1 MDMIG
6 AWMQRWFG
14 RSDDGGWD
22 GIRWKV
28 LVWVYGGDGGERQG
42 IRSGGWKGAR
52 KGDGTRWRDR

>member
-1 MDMIG
+1 
-6 AWMQRWFG
+6 MQRWFG

-22 GIRWKV
+22 GIKWKV
-28 LVWVYGGDGGERQG
+28 LVWVDGGDGGERQG